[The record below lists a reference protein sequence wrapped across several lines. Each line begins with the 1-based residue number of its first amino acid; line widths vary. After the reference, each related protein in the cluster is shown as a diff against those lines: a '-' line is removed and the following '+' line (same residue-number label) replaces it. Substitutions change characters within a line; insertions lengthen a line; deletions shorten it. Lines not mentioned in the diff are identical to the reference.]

1 LFFYAD
7 SFLITDLGFS
17 RTLTTMAFPAAFRPA
32 MSIAPAYA
40 TARFVLAFAL
50 AFVVAVV
57 RIVVLIAP
65 SGADRKQVVA

>member
-1 LFFYAD
+1 
-7 SFLITDLGFS
+7 
-17 RTLTTMAFPAAFRPA
+17 